1 MFSSIVEYA
10 KVNACCRE
18 ELNHKMINNWHTPLL
33 SHLVTFAKHQP
44 RSFHVPGHA
53 NGLIYHALEE
63 ILNSHGETQYIK
75 SLADIA
81 QLDTT
86 ELSHTDDLHA
96 PDGVIAEAENLTATL
111 YGADQSYFLVGG
123 STAGNIALIL
133 SICEYGDY
141 IIVQRNVHKSIING
155 CKLAGARVIF
165 VAPQIEPVTRLP
177 VVPSI
182 DTLQQAL
189 NQYPQAKAVFVT
201 NPNYYGISTSMQPYV
216 ELVHQYEMPI
226 FVDEAHGA
234 HYGIA
239 PYAPASALA
248 AGADAVVQSAH
259 KTLPALTMGAFLHI
273 QGSYM
278 NKQAVRQ
285 QLAIVQSS
293 SPSYIIMS
301 SLDVARATLQ
311 HFGEKWFMKSYEL
324 LQQFRDWLR
333 QEQLPID
340 TISLPKVSEY
350 IQDPYRLLLTDKSE
364 RLSGYELQS
373 ELEKHHIWVEMA
385 NDQVAVLVCHMNL
398 QHEVLEQLKRAIL
411 DVCTVIYTKG
421 AAKITTPSASV
432 QQLPVSDPIQLLRNV
447 SSSMLESVTI
457 ERAEGRLCAEMV
469 IPYPPGIPLLYEGEV
484 IQASHIAIIQQYR
497 LLGARFQG
505 SDALL
510 EGFIQVFKA
519 ESYNS

>member
-1 MFSSIVEYA
+1 MLLRGVEL
-10 KVNACCRE
+10 K
-18 ELNHKMINNWHTPLL
+18 LINHWHTPLL
-33 SHLVTFAKHQP
+33 SHLVTFAKQQP

-53 NGLIYHALEE
+53 NGLIYDGLEE
-63 ILNSHGETQYIK
+63 KLKSLAEAQFIK

-96 PDGVIAEAENLTATL
+96 PDGVIAEAENLTAAL
-111 YGADQSYFLVGG
+111 YGANQSYFLVGG

-133 SICEYGDY
+133 SICEHGDY

-155 CKLAGARVIF
+155 CKLAGVHVIF
-165 VAPQIEPVTRLP
+165 VAPQIEPLTSLP

-189 NQYPQAKAVFVT
+189 NQYPQAKAVFLT
-201 NPNYYGISTSMQPYV
+201 NPNYYGISTNLQPYV
-216 ELVHQYEMPI
+216 ELVHQYNMPI

-239 PYAPASALA
+239 PYAPACALA
-248 AGADAVVQSAH
+248 AGADAVVHSAH

-273 QGSYM
+273 QGPYM
-278 NKQAVRQ
+278 NTQSVRQ

-293 SPSYIIMS
+293 SPSYILMA

-311 HFGEKWFMKSYEL
+311 CYGKEWFMNSYEQ
-324 LQQFRDWLR
+324 LQQFQNWLK

-340 TISLPKVSEY
+340 TISLQKESEY
-350 IQDPYRLLLTDKSE
+350 TQDPYRLLLTDKSR
-364 RLSGYELQS
+364 RLSGFELQS

-411 DVCTVIYTKG
+411 DVCAVIYTKG
-421 AAKITTPSASV
+421 AAQITTAASIV
-432 QQLPVSDPIQLLRNV
+432 QQLPVSEPIQLLRNV
-447 SSSMLESVTI
+447 SSSRLEAVSI

-510 EGFIQVFKA
+510 QGFIQVFKA